1 MLHGAPLLG
10 SRGVS
15 GRLVCFFWWVLDEL
29 EHTRC
34 ELGYTSKWLVK
45 RLLPLH
51 ASNCGH
57 VRPFSF
63 ARFSFAL
70 GFSFFS
76 GSIVTVKLSI
86 EHLSKMLVYECT
98 PLDGGSAEAL
108 LHRNP

>member
-1 MLHGAPLLG
+1 MCHGAPLLG

-15 GRLVCFFWWVLDEL
+15 GRLVVLFWWVPAEL

-45 RLLPLH
+45 RLLLLN

-63 ARFSFAL
+63 SRFSFAL
-70 GFSFFS
+70 GFRFFS
-76 GSIVTVKLSI
+76 GLVVTVKPSI
-86 EHLSKMLVYECT
+86 EHLSKMM
-98 PLDGGSAEAL
+98 G
-108 LHRNP
+108 